1 MNTTLRSLEET
12 KKKIELYQKIL
23 SKGSIEQEQIDTYIL
38 SGDSVF
44 KAITNL
50 EKEGKKT
57 GLFEDGGILSV
68 SKRENESLKILHA
81 GEVVVTISI
90 RGSITNIDSYIQAL
104 SSLPFVSHI
113 EKVDIEFSGDM
124 SKNKAVV
131 TLVIAEII

>member
-1 MNTTLRSLEET
+1 MNGKLQTLEET

-23 SKGSIEQEQIDTYIL
+23 SKGSTEQQQIDAYIV

-68 SKRENESLKILHA
+68 SKRENEALKNLQA
-81 GEVVVTISI
+81 GEVVVTIAI
-90 RGSITNIDSYIQAL
+90 QGSSQNLDAYIQAL
-104 SSLPFVSHI
+104 ANTPYVSHI
-113 EKVDIEFSGDM
+113 EKIDIDSSGDIL
-124 SKNKAVV
+124 KHRAVI
-131 TLVIAEII
+131 TLIITELI